1 METMDSEGVGA
12 LAPVAGGWEVRS
24 SEPLEFWAG
33 RMVRIEERV
42 EGVESMD
49 VDGWARIT
57 VVLYSDGM
65 LDVLSNNGRALPS
78 LSSIV

>member
-24 SEPLEFWAG
+24 SEPLGFWVG

-42 EGVESMD
+42 DGVESRD
-49 VDGWARIT
+49 VDGWARMT

-78 LSSIV
+78 L